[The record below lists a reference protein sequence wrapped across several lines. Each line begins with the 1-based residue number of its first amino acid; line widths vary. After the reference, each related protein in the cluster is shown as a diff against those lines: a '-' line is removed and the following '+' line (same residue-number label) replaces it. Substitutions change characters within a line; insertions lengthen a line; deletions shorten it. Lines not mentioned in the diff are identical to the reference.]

1 MISPGIYLVVTAWI
15 IRTGGLFQSGNKETQ
30 NPAIRRFDDGV
41 RDLRWHRRKTRI
53 GDLFMK
59 RTLITALLA
68 GTAALSHAQTA
79 PAAGR
84 QNVNTLRTVVEQ
96 FLQTQTA
103 GLPGTV
109 TVKVGAIDART
120 ALAACPAPEAFLQPG
135 ARAWGKTTVG
145 VRCTAPSNWT
155 IFVQAQ
161 VNVQADYV
169 AAALPLAQGQP
180 IEQGQLVLVKGDIAA
195 MPNGI
200 ITDMAQAIGRTP
212 TVSLAAGTPLRVD
225 TLRSRP
231 VVQQGQ
237 AVRLVTSGNGF
248 SVSAEGKAIGNA
260 GDGQIVQVR
269 TPAGSVV
276 SGTARAGGMVEVAF

>member
-1 MISPGIYLVVTAWI
+1 
-15 IRTGGLFQSGNKETQ
+15 
-30 NPAIRRFDDGV
+30 
-41 RDLRWHRRKTRI
+41 
-53 GDLFMK
+53 MK
-59 RTLITALLA
+59 RTLITALLIGA
-68 GTAALSHAQTA
+68 AALAHAQTT
-79 PAAGR
+79 PAGGR

-96 FLQTQTA
+96 FLRTQTA

-155 IFVQAQ
+155 LFVQAQ

-180 IEQGQLVLVKGDIAA
+180 IEQSQLVLMKGDIAA

-212 TVSLAAGTPLRVD
+212 TVSLVAGTPLRLD

-260 GDGQIVQVR
+260 SDGQIVQVR
-269 TPAGSVV
+269 TPSGSVV
-276 SGTARAGGMVEVAF
+276 SGTARSGGMVEVAF